1 MNDKK
6 KKTLRL
12 FVTLT
17 ALTAIIFITGCTY
30 PTYQRHAT
38 YNYDGNGKLL
48 NSTVT
53 VGVVQK
59 DPDAHPLLRVFKNV
73 KP

>member
-1 MNDKK
+1 MYNKK
-6 KKTLRL
+6 KKILRL

-17 ALTAIIFITGCTY
+17 ALATIIFITGCTN
-30 PTYQRHAT
+30 PTYRRTAT